1 MNKYF
6 GSSTSW
12 FTGVMYSCIRPDVAP
27 VRRVRIHFA
36 IPTVLWVFN
45 DARTEEEIVIH
56 CYSNTH
62 LSSYLGQ
69 ATLTA
74 LLMKN
79 YVPFLPNLNQ
89 S

>member
-6 GSSTSW
+6 GSSTPW
-12 FTGVMYSCIRPDVAP
+12 FTVVMYSHTRPDLAP
-27 VRRVRIHFA
+27 IRRVRIHFA
-36 IPTVLWVFN
+36 SPAVLWVFN
-45 DARTEEEIVIH
+45 DSRTEKDIVIH

-69 ATLTA
+69 ATVTT

-79 YVPFLPNLNQ
+79 YVPFVPNLN
-89 S
+89 

>member
-1 MNKYF
+1 MIYRRHVQLC
-6 GSSTSW
+6 S
-12 FTGVMYSCIRPDVAP
+12 P

-45 DARTEEEIVIH
+45 DSRTEEEIAIH

-69 ATLTA
+69 VTLTT
-74 LLMKN
+74 LLMKY
-79 YVPFLPNLNQ
+79 YVPYVHNLNQ

>member
-1 MNKYF
+1 MRRCYVV
-6 GSSTSW
+6 
-12 FTGVMYSCIRPDVAP
+12 VMYSCIRHDAAP

-36 IPTVLWVFN
+36 SPTVLWVFN
-45 DARTEEEIVIH
+45 DSRTEEEIVVH

-69 ATLTA
+69 ATLTTIH
-74 LLMKN
+74 MKN
-79 YVPFLPNLNQ
+79 YVPFVPNLNQ